1 MTEVNELVADVKV
14 IDSDTHW
21 SEPHDLWTS
30 LAPAKYRDLVPQIKE
45 HKGRKHWVVNGDV
58 PLAGDSAVSA
68 IMPDGEKMLGL
79 KFLKADI
86 DMYVEYTGVGQTAI
100 LKAQPLADAALLY
113 KAVKERYN
121 QEMNLIWLK
130 PFGFDAA
137 HSLGVN
143 LPAEAAPVVRK
154 DTLKKFPALAR
165 LINKLGG
172 KIDQKTI
179 ASLEKEAASGQPKQ
193 VAHGFLKNN
202 RLI

>member
-1 MTEVNELVADVKV
+1 MKKIMQPLLVLLLLLFCISSAAFACVGKTLEIGTTGSVQQEVLANIIAELISERTGTSVK
-14 IDSDTHW
+14 
-21 SEPHDLWTS
+21 
-30 LAPAKYRDLVPQIKE
+30 LVPFNSNDE
-45 HKGRKHWVVNGDV
+45 AHAA
-58 PLAGDSAVSA
+58 L
-68 IMPDGEKMLGL
+68 
-79 KFLKADI
+79 LKADI
-86 DMYVEYTGVGQTAI
+86 DMYVEYTGVGQTVI
-100 LKAQPLADAALLY
+100 LQAPPLADAAELY

-137 HSLGVN
+137 QSLGVA

-172 KIDQKTI
+172 KIDQTTI
-179 ASLEKEAASGQPKQ
+179 TTLEKAASAGQSKQ